1 MRTSTPRRGLAMA
14 TLAAVLLTALATPA
28 VLAADRDKDGLADWF
43 ERKHGVTSPDRRDS
57 DWDGVIDSAEDSD
70 GDRLSDLGEQRFGT
84 HPGQPDSDGDGISD
98 GAEDSDRDGRSNA
111 KQQDQ
116 RPVPARL
123 RPSLAEATTDFSGI
137 TRGCD
142 SPKGSAGLRRCWF
155 GKAGSGRRVVLM
167 GDSHAMMMVAPIARV
182 AEGDGWRLETM
193 LKGGC
198 MPILGSMN
206 QGQVAIDGGRSC
218 RNWRSRAIKA
228 VEARPPDLFIITS
241 SESYKLLDGSGRVIP
256 KSKRPAIWQA
266 GLERMIERMP
276 SGTRV
281 LVLGDVPNNSEH
293 PVRCLR
299 LNPKDMS
306 RCVTRREPLSER
318 KVEQALRAAVA
329 EHDERFATLYHKICS
344 YDPCPVVQGRTMM
357 WRDRSHLTGTYAR
370 QLTPALR
377 RILRD
382 VLP

>member
-1 MRTSTPRRGLAMA
+1 
-14 TLAAVLLTALATPA
+14 
-28 VLAADRDKDGLADWF
+28 
-43 ERKHGVTSPDRRDS
+43 
-57 DWDGVIDSAEDSD
+57 
-70 GDRLSDLGEQRFGT
+70 
-84 HPGQPDSDGDGISD
+84 
-98 GAEDSDRDGRSNA
+98 
-111 KQQDQ
+111 
-116 RPVPARL
+116 
-123 RPSLAEATTDFSGI
+123 
-137 TRGCD
+137 
-142 SPKGSAGLRRCWF
+142 
-155 GKAGSGRRVVLM
+155 M
-167 GDSHAMMMVAPIARV
+167 GDSHAMMLVGPMARV
-182 AEGDGWRLETM
+182 AESDGWRLETM

-206 QGQVAIDGGRSC
+206 QGQVRTDGGRSC
-218 RNWRSRAIKA
+218 RTWRSRAVKA
-228 VEARPPDLFIITS
+228 VEARPPDLFIITA
-241 SESYKLLDGSGRVIP
+241 SESYKLLDDRGRVIP
-256 KSKRPAIWQA
+256 KSKRPTLWRE

-299 LNPKDMS
+299 SNPKDMS

-318 KVEQALRAAVA
+318 RVEQALRAAVA

-357 WRDRSHLTGTYAR
+357 WRDRSHLTGTFAR

-377 RILRD
+377 TILRD